1 MFKNI
6 QKQLLLKYPLIWN
19 TKFVPML
26 LIGILFQLLYFGI
39 GYLNGSIDFTGE
51 TNYDSEISSI
61 MFGVLL
67 VLLIF
72 IIWLV
77 YYFKNNAFKSFYSKS
92 KDALF
97 YEWFQIF
104 VICLLL
110 ISFYLPF
117 SIGKQMHE
125 RSYFSKI
132 EATKRC
138 ETIAL
143 ADLFID
149 GYFAQT
155 EVDSTKSVLND
166 TLIDEEYRYAQ
177 NFYKDSMIFQGK
189 KYGQYSIIN
198 RRTYDFSL
206 IYREQDSLKTIE
218 VKNWLIDN
226 QQNKVKNL
234 MNDYLKIVNEHHLKN
249 NLKTDKWFE
258 EVYKYPNF
266 TGFTYIRP
274 YFEEYE
280 AEKSYSSNDMVTAE
294 PYYENQNKYS
304 NYFVQQDILKSKYD
318 IVSKSHTNPFIEYE
332 AFLAFLCGALGLSLL
347 VFSFK
352 VTSGKSWLIAVV
364 SIGVLNIIFGIF
376 TIFISS
382 GLTYFYLVLIT
393 FATLKVYFA
402 SIYFQRKSEGYTK
415 IVLNILLWTFP
426 IMIPMVYGLIMKY
439 YQSFSYSPEFGYNS
453 PEYTWLNENFSNM
466 LILNFIFCVIVMFFI
481 SRIIRN
487 WKAIAEE

>member
-1 MFKNI
+1 MLKDI
-6 QKQLLLKYPLIWN
+6 QKQLLLKYPLLWN

-26 LIGILFQLLYFGI
+26 LLGILFQVLYFGI
-39 GYLNGSIDFTGE
+39 GYLNGSIDFSGE
-51 TNYDSEISSI
+51 TNYNSEIPFI
-61 MFGVLL
+61 MFGILL
-67 VLLIF
+67 ALLIF

-104 VICLLL
+104 IISLLL
-110 ISFYLPF
+110 VSFYLPF
-117 SIGKQMHE
+117 SIGKQLHE

-155 EVDSTKSVLND
+155 EIDSTKSVLKD
-166 TLIDEEYRYAQ
+166 TLINEEYRYAQ
-177 NFYKDSMIFQGK
+177 NFYKDSMVFQGK
-189 KYGQYSIIN
+189 KYSQYSIIN
-198 RRTYDFSL
+198 RRIYDFSL
-206 IYREQDSLKTIE
+206 ISREKDSLKTLE
-218 VKNWLIDN
+218 VKNWLVDN
-226 QQNKVKNL
+226 QQNNVKDL
-234 MNDYLKIVNEHHLKN
+234 MNNYLKIVNEHQIKN
-249 NLKTDKWFE
+249 NLKTDKWFD

-266 TGFTYIRP
+266 TNYAYIKP

-280 AEKSYSSNDMVTAE
+280 AERSYVNYEDVVTAE
-294 PYYENQNKYS
+294 PYNDNPNKYS

-318 IVSKSHTNPFIEYE
+318 LVSKSYTNPFIEYE
-332 AFLAFLCGALGLSLL
+332 ALLAFFCTALGLSLL
-347 VFSFK
+347 IFSFK

-364 SIGVLNIIFGIF
+364 SIGVINIVFGIF

-382 GLTYFYLVLIT
+382 SLTYFYLVLIT
-393 FATLKVYFA
+393 FASLKIYFA
-402 SIYFQRKSEGYTK
+402 SIYFQRKSEGFSK

-426 IMIPMVYGLIMKY
+426 IMIPMVYGLIMEY
-439 YQSFSYSPEFGYNS
+439 YHSYSPDYGYNS
-453 PEYTWLNENFSNM
+453 PTYNWLQENFSNM
-466 LILNFIFCVIVMFFI
+466 ITLNFAFCIIVLFFM

-487 WKAIAEE
+487 WKGIAEE